1 MLPFQGHKKKPSRN
15 PLLKVPNTN
24 SDVEDSHNTKGTSKT
39 GTDTHNAGLST
50 KSTKYGIQFLV
61 SAMSH

>member
-1 MLPFQGHKKKPSRN
+1 MKKKPSRN
-15 PLLKVPNTN
+15 PLLKGPNTN
-24 SDVEDSHNTKGTSKT
+24 SDVDNSKGTSKT
-39 GTDTHNAGLST
+39 GTDTLHNAGLST